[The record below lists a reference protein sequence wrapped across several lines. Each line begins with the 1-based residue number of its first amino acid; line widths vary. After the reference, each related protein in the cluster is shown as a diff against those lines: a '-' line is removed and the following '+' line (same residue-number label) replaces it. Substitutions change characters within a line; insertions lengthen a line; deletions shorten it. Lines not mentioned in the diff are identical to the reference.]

1 MSERKI
7 LLKIIIYTLY
17 FKVKKKKKI
26 DEFGEILLEKVY
38 RIPPNCQ
45 AQNFSLI

>member
-17 FKVKKKKKI
+17 FKVKKKKKMMN
-26 DEFGEILLEKVY
+26 LEKFYWRKFIGYLQIVKPK
-38 RIPPNCQ
+38 IL
-45 AQNFSLI
+45 A

>member
-17 FKVKKKKKI
+17 FKVKKKK
-26 DEFGEILLEKVY
+26 LMNLEKFYWRKFIGYLQIVKPK
-38 RIPPNCQ
+38 IL
-45 AQNFSLI
+45 A